1 MKVVAGEN
9 PLVLEAV
16 MTLMRLL
23 GLRVDVHGLSHLLDE
38 SGELPVARIESALV
52 GMGLEATWVEAD
64 LRMVPAALL
73 PCLVNL
79 GDKGVAIVCT
89 SNESGPDVIYPMAGA
104 TVSLTWD
111 EFLKDAPG
119 RLLLVKRQG
128 EDDQRADSLVEIR
141 GKHWF
146 WGVMW
151 SLRKE
156 FAEAVVWSVAI
167 NILTLAG
174 TFLTMTVYD
183 RVLPNQAYVT
193 MWSLAIGVTV
203 AMLFEMGARTL
214 RAHGLDQIGKHADLV
229 LGSVVFRHVL
239 GQRLEQERQSIGAFA
254 NILREFESVRSF
266 VTSMTLTSVADLP
279 FVLLFTIVI
288 YVLAGPLAW
297 VAVVAVLVSI
307 IIGVLVQIPLA
318 RLAAESMRCGATRH
332 GVVVESLESLE
343 ALKSLRAEHLMLSR
357 HDRVGE
363 QLAGVSLRSTAL
375 STLVGN
381 VANFIQQLA
390 MVATLLWGVYLVGQ
404 GVTSTGGIVAAVMLS
419 SRALASVVALVNLAV
434 RFQNAKVALS
444 SLDRVMAQPLE
455 RDSSIRY
462 FRGAGLPSA
471 LAIREGSFAYKA
483 GQPEVVK
490 KISLAIAP
498 GERVAVLGRIGSG
511 KSTLLKVL
519 AGLYRPTEGD
529 VLLGGVDIRQIE
541 PTDVRGRI
549 AYVSQDARL
558 FYGSLRDNL
567 TIGAPHASD
576 EEILRVAAMCGVS
589 AIAAANPEGF
599 NLMVGEGGR
608 TLSGGQRQAVA
619 LARTL
624 LTRPRILLLDEPT
637 SAMDGASEQG
647 ILSSLASLDKD
658 ITLVVVTHKPALLA
672 LVNRVVV
679 IEQGCKVADGPKAE
693 VLAMLSAP
701 TQPVSS
707 GVRVAA

>member
-16 MTLMRLL
+16 LTLMRLL
-23 GLRVDVHGLSHLLDE
+23 GLRADVHGLGHLLDE
-38 SGELPVARIESALV
+38 SGELPVAKIEPALI

-73 PCLVNL
+73 PCLVML
-79 GDKGVAIVCT
+79 GDKGVAIICA
-89 SNESGPDVIYPMAGA
+89 SNEAGPDVIYPLSGA
-104 TVSLTWD
+104 LVSLTWS
-111 EFLKDAPG
+111 EFLKDSPG

-128 EDDQRADSLVEIR
+128 EEDLRAGNLVEVK

-214 RAHGLDQIGKHADLV
+214 RAHGLDQIGKQADLV
-229 LGSVVFRHVL
+229 LGSAVFRHVL
-239 GQRLEQERQSIGAFA
+239 GLRLEQERQSIGAFA

-297 VAVVAVLVSI
+297 VAAAAVLVSI

-318 RLAAESMRCGATRH
+318 RMAAESMRCGATRH

-357 HDRVGE
+357 HDRIGE
-363 QLAGVSLRSTAL
+363 QLASISLRSTAL

-390 MVATLLWGVYLVGQ
+390 LVATLLWGVYLVGE
-404 GVTSTGGIVAAVMLS
+404 GVTSTGGIVAAVMLG

-434 RFQNAKVALS
+434 RFQNAKVALH
-444 SLDRVMAQPLE
+444 SLDRVMGQPLE
-455 RDSSIRY
+455 RDPGVRY

-471 LAIREGSFAYKA
+471 LAVREGTFAYKE
-483 GQPEVVK
+483 GQPEVLK
-490 KISLAIAP
+490 KISLNIAP

-529 VLLGGVDIRQIE
+529 VLLGGVDMRQIE
-541 PTDVRGRI
+541 PADIRGRI

-576 EEILRVAAMCGVS
+576 EEILRVAAMCGVT

-647 ILSSLASLDKD
+647 ILSSLVLLDKE
-658 ITLVVVTHKPALLA
+658 ITLIVVTHKPALLA
-672 LVNRVVV
+672 LANRIIV
-679 IEQGCKVADGPKAE
+679 IEQGSKVADGPKAE
-693 VLAMLSAP
+693 VLAMLSSVP
-701 TQPVSS
+701 QPVSP
-707 GVRVAA
+707 GVRGGA